1 MTLSVCNKDCFN
13 CPFPDCVNDDL
24 DHDDYKALAELDKE
38 LTSTPKKKKLAAAN
52 RAYREA
58 NKDKLAAANR
68 AYREANKDKVAAAQ
82 RVIKDVRARLGLS
95 QRAAAAILGVSQ
107 PTLSLWENGL
117 APCDAAQVIGRM
129 EVKR

>member
-38 LTSTPKKKKLAAAN
+38 LTSTPKKK
-52 RAYREA
+52 
-58 NKDKLAAANR
+58 KLAAANR